1 MIPGHEHG
9 KTVARAGGILFRR
22 VDFGAHRERASRRA
36 RGKVCLGTI
45 EARLSELLP
54 FLIGPIRQTG
64 LHPRAAPG
72 VVGGLV
78 AGFLKVVLALC
89 PAQASCKPSSGL
101 SFGSP
106 AGQLAGTHG
115 PFFEVRGVLR
125 APYVLASTF
134 TRYHAH
140 PSACSYQRGGFR
152 PPFFISASATSQG
165 AHPGSGV
172 GRYGLTRR
180 PSVLRVGD
188 LPERCI

>member
-115 PFFEVRGVLR
+115 PFFAGTRRASRSLRARLHLHTVSRSSVGVLLPAR
-125 APYVLASTF
+125 RLSAALFHFCIRHVARSPPRKWCGPLWLDPAP
-134 TRYHAH
+134 
-140 PSACSYQRGGFR
+140 FR
-152 PPFFISASATSQG
+152 SS
-165 AHPGSGV
+165 
-172 GRYGLTRR
+172 RR
-180 PSVLRVGD
+180 RFA
-188 LPERCI
+188 